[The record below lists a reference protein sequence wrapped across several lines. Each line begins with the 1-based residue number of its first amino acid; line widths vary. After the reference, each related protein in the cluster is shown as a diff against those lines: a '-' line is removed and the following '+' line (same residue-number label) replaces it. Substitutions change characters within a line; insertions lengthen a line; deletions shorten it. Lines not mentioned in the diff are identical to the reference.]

1 MTDFLDLPDLACEAV
16 GGAAIACNDEFF
28 AEKENLLHEHAAVWK
43 DHVYTDRGKWMD
55 GWETRRRRPAD
66 APGHPAPGGE
76 HDWCVVR
83 LGMPGAIRG
92 VVVDTAFFRGNF
104 PAACAIDAAEIDDA
118 LDIAA
123 LGALPVAAWTQIL
136 PHAPLSGDARN
147 AFATPD
153 AGDRRF
159 THVRLA
165 IFPDGGVARLRIHGE
180 VIPNWSRLAG
190 LGGPIDLA
198 ALEHGAIVES
208 CSDMFF
214 GSRNNLIKP
223 GPSRSMADGWETR
236 RRRGPGND
244 WAIVRLA
251 APGTIERLVIDTT
264 HFKGNAPGRCTV
276 EGVHAPGAPRG
287 AADRLDGW
295 RLLLGSPLQP
305 HTRHAFDA
313 ALRRIGPVSH
323 LRLSVFPDGGVAR
336 LRALG
341 ELAADPV
348 TGRAGPPPGLARLHA
363 LPADDARAALRRCC
377 GSTRW
382 ADAMAAARPFEDAP
396 ALLRIAE
403 RTWWSLD
410 EAAHR
415 EAFAAHPRIG
425 ATGATGAT
433 RDAHAPAGG
442 DTAWSAGEQR
452 AAATADASILA
463 ELAEANRIYHERHGL
478 LFIVCA
484 TGRSAE
490 AMLADLR
497 ARTPRS
503 LADELRTAAEEQIK
517 ITRLRLHK
525 LLGELA

>member
-1 MTDFLDLPDLACEAV
+1 VSDFLDLPDLACEAV

-28 AEKENLLHEHAAVWK
+28 AEKDNLLREHAAVWK

-55 GWETRRRRPAD
+55 GWETRRRRPPPSAS
-66 APGHPAPGGE
+66 PSEPVGG

-83 LGMPGAIRG
+83 LGMPGVIRG

-104 PAACAIDAAEIDDA
+104 PESCALYATEIDDPLDLAA
-118 LDIAA
+118 LDT
-123 LGALPVAAWTQIL
+123 AAWTQIL
-136 PHAPLSGDARN
+136 PRTRLAGDTRN
-147 AFATPD
+147 AFDIAEPTGG
-153 AGDRRF
+153 GDRKRF
-159 THVRLA
+159 THVKLE

-180 VIPNWSRLAG
+180 VAPRWSRLRA
-190 LGGPIDLA
+190 LGGPLDLA
-198 ALEHGAIVES
+198 ALEHGAIVET

-244 WAIVRLA
+244 WAIIRLA
-251 APGTIERLVIDTT
+251 AAGTIERLEIDTS

-276 EGVHAPGAPRG
+276 EGVHAPGA
-287 AADRLDGW
+287 AADQLAGW

-305 HTRHAFDA
+305 HTRHVFDDE
-313 ALRRIGPVSH
+313 LRRLGPVTH

-336 LRALG
+336 LRAHG
-341 ELAADPV
+341 QLADEP
-348 TGRAGPPPGLARLHA
+348 GPRSIAGTAGIARLNA
-363 LPADDARAALRRCC
+363 LPAGDARAALRRCC
-377 GSTRW
+377 GSSAW
-382 ADAMAAARPFEDAP
+382 ADAMVAARPFEDLP

-425 ATGATGAT
+425 EAATPAAG
-433 RDAHAPAGG
+433 DA
-442 DTAWSAGEQR
+442 AWSAGEQR
-452 AAATADASILA
+452 AAGSADSQLVA
-463 ELAEANRIYHERHGL
+463 ELAEANRAYFARHGFI
-478 LFIVCA
+478 FIVCA
-484 TGRSAE
+484 TGRTAE

-497 ARTPRS
+497 SRTPRAP
-503 LADELRTAAEEQIK
+503 ADELRTAAEEQIK
-517 ITRLRLHK
+517 ITRLRLGK
-525 LLGELA
+525 LLGHGELGGGPG